1 MRELLRSLTKISD
14 EYREKYMK
22 IKFNSGD
29 QLPLNKMKEIP
40 SMIIVG
46 KAVFHKRNK
55 YRPQVFLNK
64 CLYWLWI
71 IAKCDIMIELAF
83 LKELMLRKQ
92 ANQKIAKLVITGI
105 F

>member
-29 QLPLNKMKEIP
+29 ELPLNKMKEIP

-64 CLYWLWI
+64 CLY
-71 IAKCDIMIELAF
+71 
-83 LKELMLRKQ
+83 
-92 ANQKIAKLVITGI
+92 
-105 F
+105 